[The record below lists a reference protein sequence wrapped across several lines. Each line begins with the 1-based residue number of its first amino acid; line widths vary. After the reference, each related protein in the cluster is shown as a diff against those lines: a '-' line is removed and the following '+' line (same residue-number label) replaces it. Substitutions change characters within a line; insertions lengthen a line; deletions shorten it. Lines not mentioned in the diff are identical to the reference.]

1 MKQFKATKKQI
12 DKLKEYLNG
21 KDTKSNN
28 VNAGGNSKLSL
39 LNRWCG

>member
-28 VNAGGNSKLSL
+28 GRVEGDRRSTQTAK
-39 LNRWCG
+39 R